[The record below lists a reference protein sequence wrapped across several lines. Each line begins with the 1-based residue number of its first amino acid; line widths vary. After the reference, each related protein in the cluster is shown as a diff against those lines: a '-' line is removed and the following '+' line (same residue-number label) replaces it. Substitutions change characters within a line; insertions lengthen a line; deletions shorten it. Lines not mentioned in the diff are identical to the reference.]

1 MSEFKQVLA
10 SMALLSVWCGSFFGE
25 STASSA
31 IRYQMQVEEMMRAKG
46 NSVVDM
52 FVMVQEVA
60 MTVSLTSEV
69 MPEAAVVL
77 LAVAVALYNAKSSL
91 AMVELILV
99 DLWLVTAAD
108 VVVVTVVAV
117 DEMLV
122 VVVVEAV
129 VVALH
134 REVETN
140 VKVNRTILEIHV
152 TNLELLESTLLP
164 LD

>member
-1 MSEFKQVLA
+1 MDLVCFHYAAARPARSRP
-10 SMALLSVWCGSFFGE
+10 SCCPTDALPLFILPPFCV
-25 STASSA
+25 
-31 IRYQMQVEEMMRAKG
+31 RVQ
-46 NSVVDM
+46 
-52 FVMVQEVA
+52 VQEVA
-60 MTVSLTSEV
+60 MTVSLASEV
-69 MPEAAVVL
+69 MPEAAVVV
-77 LAVAVALYNAKSSL
+77 LAVAAALDNTTSSL

-140 VKVNRTILEIHV
+140 VNVNRTILETHV
-152 TNLELLESTLLP
+152 TNLELLESTPLP